1 MEKDESAHP
10 TDRVTSRRATP
21 TPTPAMPHGSPVM
34 RHGSPSP
41 TESALARAQSL
52 ARKLNDAISRSEV
65 NAWTHVGGSTA
76 SSESA
81 DSIELRALV
90 DVHGAL
96 EEMAHR
102 LHAMCDA
109 SGGRGSPVGRELRDF
124 NALSEA
130 LEGARRAA
138 FGACLKALEG
148 VNEER
153 SVVREV
159 REFVEM
165 PGDLEMMHRAEEM
178 RGVHYQHAQERTTP
192 QQRYFAGADDAD
204 VERREEETTGVRRAM
219 TGGAYAPM
227 FTPRTYRDNAYAMDA
242 FESEVKSNRY
252 EAPTRDSPGGM
263 SEDSAYDDDV
273 VVRGGKGGKTRRGD
287 ENGKGWV
294 MFALGAVAVGAVM
307 RFAASPQCAA
317 LKALCAL
324 RASDAKRRVSRAVR
338 DATSKTVGGVKHA
351 IEGRRNARAT
361 ERQRRRADAGTARR
375 SVYEVKHTRAAL
387 ESESGLEA
395 LDHKGTTGVATV
407 RIGPPNGGG
416 FSTMPARDYRWKPSV
431 MLGRG

>member
-1 MEKDESAHP
+1 
-10 TDRVTSRRATP
+10 
-21 TPTPAMPHGSPVM
+21 MPHGSPVM

-52 ARKLNDAISRSEV
+52 ARKLNDAISRCEV
-65 NAWTHVGGSTA
+65 NAWTHVGGSTAGGA

-96 EEMAHR
+96 EEMTHR

-178 RGVHYQHAQERTTP
+178 RGGHYQHSQERAERTTP

-204 VERREEETTGVRRAM
+204 VERREEETTVRHAM

-252 EAPTRDSPGGM
+252 DAPTRDSPGGM
-263 SEDSAYDDDV
+263 SEDSAYNDDV
-273 VVRGGKGGKTRRGD
+273 VRGKGRKTRRDD

-351 IEGRRNARAT
+351 IEGRRNARVT
-361 ERQRRRADAGTARR
+361 ERRRRWDDGTARR

-416 FSTMPARDYRWKPSV
+416 FSAMPARDYRWKPSV

>member
-1 MEKDESAHP
+1 
-10 TDRVTSRRATP
+10 
-21 TPTPAMPHGSPVM
+21 M
-34 RHGSPSP
+34 RHGSPTP
-41 TESALARAQSL
+41 TESAAARAQSL
-52 ARKLNDAISRSEV
+52 ARKLNDAISRCEV
-65 NAWTHVGGSTA
+65 NAWTHVGGS

-96 EEMAHR
+96 EEMTHR
-102 LHAMCDA
+102 LHAMCDV
-109 SGGRGSPVGRELRDF
+109 GGRGSPVGRELRDL
-124 NALSEA
+124 NAMSEA

-153 SVVREV
+153 SIVREV

-178 RGVHYQHAQERTTP
+178 RGMSGQYQQQHERTTP
-192 QQRYFAGADDAD
+192 QQRFFVGADDAD
-204 VERREEETTGVRRAM
+204 VERREEETVGRAM
-219 TGGAYAPM
+219 IDGAYAPM
-227 FTPRTYRDNAYAMDA
+227 FTPRTYRDNSYAIDA

-252 EAPTRDSPGGM
+252 VAPTRDSPGGM
-263 SEDSAYDDDV
+263 SEDSAYDEDNI
-273 VVRGGKGGKTRRGD
+273 RGKGGKTRRGAKKGD
-287 ENGKGWV
+287 GNGKGWV
-294 MFALGAVAVGAVM
+294 MFALGAVAVGAAM

-338 DATSKTVGGVKHA
+338 DATSKTVSGVKHA
-351 IEGRRNARAT
+351 IEGRKKARAT
-361 ERQRRRADAGTARR
+361 ERRRRCDAGASPRP
-375 SVYEVKHTRAAL
+375 VYEVKHTRASL

-395 LDHKGTTGVATV
+395 LDHKGTIGVATV
-407 RIGPPNGGG
+407 RIGPPSAGG